1 MAKINILHL
10 YQNSK
15 IGGVQQ
21 QIFSLI
27 KSYNKD
33 LFNPIFCCLG
43 NKEKIAE
50 KLEQHGIEV
59 ITLNRTNYN
68 RLSFK
73 IIKDLYK
80 IIKEKNIHIL
90 RTHRYRSNL
99 YGRIAGWLAGVP
111 VIISSVHDNY
121 RSDKKIER
129 RLMNKILSIITDKI
143 VAVSE
148 SIKNDIIRYDKI
160 NPSKIEVINNGVDT
174 LIFRPQS
181 KDYELLKSL
190 GINNDDIVI
199 GFVGRIVPAK
209 GLEYLLEAFSYLKK
223 EINNIKLLI
232 VGDGAILK
240 DLKNYSIELGISKY
254 SIFTGERQDIQ
265 KILSCIDIFV
275 MPSIAEGLPNALLE
289 AMSSGKTVVTTKV
302 GGIPEIIKDR
312 FNGLIIPDKN
322 SEMLAKAIKELIT
335 DKDLSEKLGENAR
348 HFIIENYSIEAVNKK
363 WETLYLSIL
372 REKKGKWEKKTTK
385 KK

>member
-43 NKEKIAE
+43 NREKIAE

>member
-1 MAKINILHL
+1 MGKINILHL

-15 IGGVQQ
+15 IEGVQQ

-27 KSYNKD
+27 KSYNKE

-73 IIKDLYK
+73 IIKELYT
-80 IIKEKNIHIL
+80 IIKNKNIHIL

-129 RLMNKILSIITDKI
+129 RLINKFLSKITDKI

-148 SIKNDIIRYDKI
+148 SIKKDIIKYDKI
-160 NPSKIEVINNGVDT
+160 DPSKIEVIKNGVDT

-190 GINNDDIVI
+190 GINNDEIVI

-209 GLEYLLEAFSYLKK
+209 GLEYLLEAFSYVKK
-223 EINNIKLLI
+223 ELNNIKLLI
-232 VGDGAILK
+232 VGDGAILRN
-240 DLKNYSIELGISKY
+240 LKNYSIELGISEY
-254 SIFTGERQDIQ
+254 TIFTGERQDIQ
-265 KILSCIDIFV
+265 KILPCIDIFV

-289 AMSSGKTVVTTKV
+289 AMASGKPIVTTKI

-322 SEMLAKAIKELIT
+322 SEILAKAIKELIT
-335 DKDLSEKLGENAR
+335 DKDLSEKLGKNAR
-348 HFIIENYSIEAVNKK
+348 YFIIENYSIEAITKK
-363 WETLYLSIL
+363 WEDLYFSIL
-372 REKKGKWEKKTTK
+372 GEKGEKWKNDNIK

>member
-27 KSYNKD
+27 RSYNKD
-33 LFNPIFCCLG
+33 IFNPIFCCLG
-43 NKEKIAE
+43 KKEKIAE

-121 RSDKKIER
+121 RSDKKIGR
-129 RLMNKILSIITDKI
+129 RLINKLLSNINDKI

-148 SIKNDIIRYDKI
+148 SIKNDIIRYDRIK
-160 NPSKIEVINNGVDT
+160 PSKIEVIKNGVDT
-174 LIFRPQS
+174 LIFKPEI
-181 KDYELLKSL
+181 KDYDFLNSL
-190 GINNDDIVI
+190 GINNNEIVV

-223 EINNIKLLI
+223 ERNNIKLLI
-232 VGDGAILK
+232 VGDGAILRN
-240 DLKNYSIELGISKY
+240 LKNYSIELGISEY
-254 SIFTGERQDIQ
+254 TIFTGERQDIQ
-265 KILSCIDIFV
+265 KILTCIDIFV

-289 AMSSGKTVVTTKV
+289 AMSSGKPIVTTKV

-312 FNGLIIPDKN
+312 FNGLIIPEKN
-322 SEMLAKAIKELIT
+322 SEMLAKAVKELIT
-335 DKDLSEKLGENAR
+335 DKDLSEKLGKNAR
-348 HFIIENYSIEAVNKK
+348 YFIIENYSIEAVTKK
-363 WETLYLSIL
+363 WEALYLSIL
-372 REKKGKWEKKTTK
+372 EEKGKNGKKRL
-385 KK
+385 

>member
-129 RLMNKILSIITDKI
+129 KLMNKILSIITDKI

>member
-50 KLEQHGIEV
+50 KLEKNGIEV

-129 RLMNKILSIITDKI
+129 KLMNKILSIITDKI

>member
-43 NKEKIAE
+43 NREKIAE

-129 RLMNKILSIITDKI
+129 KLMNKILSIITDKI